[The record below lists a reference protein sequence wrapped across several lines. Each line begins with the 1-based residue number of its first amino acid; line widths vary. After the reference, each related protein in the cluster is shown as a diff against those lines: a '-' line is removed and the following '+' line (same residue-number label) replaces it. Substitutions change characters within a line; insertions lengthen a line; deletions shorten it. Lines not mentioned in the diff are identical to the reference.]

1 MLFVQ
6 VYISGMELKE
16 DCLYLMEAGMVP
28 ELSSLSFTPSF
39 MILGDYLRDL
49 YLQQGNFMIIRSRI
63 AMSVLLNRVN
73 MIFAKYNLWEQQL
86 LHAIATNM
94 PLSELGKISEPY
106 FQNPLESEG
115 INYRCIFQAATG
127 VNYRLPDTYLLAKPG
142 ENRIPLE
149 EINEARN
156 SREFMNALQAKVPT
170 LFSGDVFGGRRIF
183 TNIFVYNIYSGRL
196 IMEEVDGKI
205 TDRDYALLDIL
216 AEFIQLSMES
226 HPLRDNDSVQ
236 YLSDLI
242 RRMLDGDSLSRE
254 EMSSCLE
261 QSNWQLTDQYICL
274 VIAHQEKDDEINASG
289 SLGAALSLYL
299 AANTYLILK
308 KQIFFVVNLTQSNM
322 TWQEIYDHCAPQLR
336 DSFLKVGISMTFTD
350 FSLLSQYYFQCC
362 EALRIGLKKKPMF

>member
-1 MLFVQ
+1 
-6 VYISGMELKE
+6 MEVK
-16 DCLYLMEAGMVP
+16 
-28 ELSSLSFTPSF
+28 
-39 MILGDYLRDL
+39 
-49 YLQQGNFMIIRSRI
+49 
-63 AMSVLLNRVN
+63 
-73 MIFAKYNLWEQQL
+73 
-86 LHAIATNM
+86 
-94 PLSELGKISEPY
+94 
-106 FQNPLESEG
+106 
-115 INYRCIFQAATG
+115 
-127 VNYRLPDTYLLAKPG
+127 
-142 ENRIPLE
+142 IPL
-149 EINEARN
+149 
-156 SREFMNALQAKVPT
+156 
-170 LFSGDVFGGRRIF
+170 LF
-183 TNIFVYNIYSGRL
+183 L
-196 IMEEVDGKI
+196 
-205 TDRDYALLDIL
+205 LLDIL

-362 EALRIGLKKKPMF
+362 EALRIGLKKKPMFWFFRFEDYMLQYMLENSKGQLSTPAIVHPRLYRLMVYDKKKGTSLCELLRVYLENNMSTTQSARKLYIHKNTFLYRLAKVKEIMDLDFSDPDVRLMLLLQLRIVMNQPSVDFSSS